1 MLVFQI
7 HRRHQCI
14 EVRCQIS
21 LIVNTYDNCYFIIAS
36 TRAIVGGIM
45 LALTEKVFIALA
57 GHTRDDF
64 FTGWIAIEDVCLCP
78 WLSVAKTQLF
88 TNNLKVMQSSQEM
101 DLLLLPT
108 HHEPSQSSSECF
120 FLALIQ
126 TYCTVGPNRAF
137 FPIWSHCVVSRYNT
151 DASSIEWDDVVQK
164 VRKYEMNVY
173 YVCK

>member
-1 MLVFQI
+1 MTDRWPIYSPLSRLLSKYLRSWSTHLQEKEMLVFQI

-45 LALTEKVFIALA
+45 LALTENVFIALA
-57 GHTRDDF
+57 GYTRDDF

-101 DLLLLPT
+101 DLLLPT

-120 FLALIQ
+120 FSCSYTNLLHSGSKPGI
-126 TYCTVGPNRAF
+126 
-137 FPIWSHCVVSRYNT
+137 FPDLVTLCS
-151 DASSIEWDDVVQK
+151 K
-164 VRKYEMNVY
+164 
-173 YVCK
+173 